1 MHTSGAKILLVL
13 GLAAI
18 LINAASTQ
26 KPTIEKNR
34 VIVVLDNLVL
44 RDTHSNYFANL
55 EEQGFKLEYKH
66 ISQDIKLIEFGEY
79 LYDQMIFFASSENE
93 PKNLKVDRILDFF
106 DSGHNII
113 FAADVDISKTYR
125 ALANAIGV
133 EFDGFGS
140 RVYDRTSTVTVKIPN
155 ADSTFHDVSVGS
167 EVAFKGIGMSLTP
180 YENFQVYPVLRGN
193 EFTYSRLENPGGS
206 KIISAGR
213 NVILAAT
220 VQGRNNARIFVSGS
234 LEMFSNE
241 LSYLSDGNNADFVN
255 GLTQWAFQLRGVLRV
270 DGIFHHFAND
280 NSFQPHEYK
289 VYDDLVYNTDIST
302 YDHKSGQWVPYV
314 ADDLQLE
321 FVMLDPYIRTG
332 LKNVKGT
339 SRYSVGFRAPDKYGV
354 FQFKVTYRRPG
365 WTFLNL
371 ATKITVRP
379 FKHNEYER
387 FLFEAYPYY
396 ATVFASLAG
405 FVVFVV
411 YFLLDKETKGKGK
424 KDKTE

>member
-1 MHTSGAKILLVL
+1 MQTSRAKLLLVL
-13 GLAAI
+13 GLAA
-18 LINAASTQ
+18 LFINAATAQ
-26 KPTIEKNR
+26 KPTIEKNK
-34 VIVVLDNLVL
+34 VIVVLDNLAI
-44 RDTHSNYFANL
+44 RDSHSIYFRNL

-79 LYDQMIFFASSENE
+79 LYDQMIFFAASENE
-93 PKNLKVDRILDFF
+93 PKNLKVEKILDFF

-125 ALANAIGV
+125 NLANALGV
-133 EFDGFGS
+133 EFDGYGS
-140 RVYDRTSTVTVKIPN
+140 RVYDGTHTFQAKNFV
-155 ADSTFHDVSVGS
+155 ADSAFHDVAPGQSIS
-167 EVAFKGIGMSLTP
+167 YKGIGMSLTT
-180 YENFQVYPVLRGN
+180 YENFQVYPFIRGN

-206 KIISAGR
+206 KILSAGK
-213 NVILAAT
+213 NVILGAT
-220 VQGRNNARIFVSGS
+220 IQGRNNARAFITGS

-241 LSYLSDGNNADFVN
+241 LSAASRGNNEIFVE

-280 NSFQPHEYK
+280 NTFQPHEYK
-289 VYDDLVYNTDIST
+289 VYDDIVYNADIST
-302 YDHKSGQWVPYV
+302 YDHKTGKWVPYV

-365 WTFLNL
+365 YTFLNL

-405 FVVFVV
+405 FVIFVI
-411 YFLLDKETKGKGK
+411 YFLLDKDTKGKGK
-424 KDKTE
+424 KDKTD